1 MLVCKQLEENKVLEG
16 FSIIIEHH
24 NILMLL
30 LCLEL
35 IDLDKDKGL
44 PNIKKEDSTN
54 QKYQETY
61 E

>member
-1 MLVCKQLEENKVLEG
+1 MLICKQLEENKVLEG

-24 NILMLL
+24 NILMLV

-35 IDLDKDKGL
+35 IDLDKDKEL